1 MSNSESFDKLRA
13 LRGGQRSVVSRFLN
27 EAAAQ
32 MEEEVSAKGLS
43 QLKTLS
49 GPLADKIIILQQLD
63 DKIVDACRLK
73 K

>member
-1 MSNSESFDKLRA
+1 M
-13 LRGGQRSVVSRFLN
+13 VSRFLN

-49 GPLADKIIILQQLD
+49 GPLADKIIILEQLD